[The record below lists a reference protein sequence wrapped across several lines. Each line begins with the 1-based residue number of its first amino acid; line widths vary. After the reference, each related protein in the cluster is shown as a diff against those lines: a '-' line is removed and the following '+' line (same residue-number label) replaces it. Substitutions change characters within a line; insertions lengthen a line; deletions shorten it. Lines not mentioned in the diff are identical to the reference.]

1 MLHYLCTYVSSPF
14 CSQPKTLRVPL
25 NAVIPLH
32 IIVTELNTILVWTVL
47 LLGYFNEM
55 LMLFVSYGMP
65 AVIVS
70 PAPLA
75 L

>member
-1 MLHYLCTYVSSPF
+1 MLHYLCVHVSSPF
-14 CSQPKTLRVPL
+14 CSQPKTLRAPL
-25 NAVIPLH
+25 IAVIPLR